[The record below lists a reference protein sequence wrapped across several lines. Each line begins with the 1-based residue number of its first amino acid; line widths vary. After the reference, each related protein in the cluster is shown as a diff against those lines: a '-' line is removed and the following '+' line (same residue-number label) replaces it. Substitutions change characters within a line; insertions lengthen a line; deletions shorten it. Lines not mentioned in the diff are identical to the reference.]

1 MNYMDDKYRT
11 RMMLPEL
18 QMVDERELEADREYL
33 MQMYPA
39 KARIIMV
46 MIEDA
51 CDRLEYEG
59 SPMFA
64 LYPDREFI
72 LNLAGRIYDKI
83 KYNDTDENLKYLIEV
98 MMFNEVYVRRSR
110 YKRRRKFF

>member
-1 MNYMDDKYRT
+1 MEDIIRARFMQ
-11 RMMLPEL
+11 PEL
-18 QMVDERELEADREYL
+18 QLIDERELEADREYL

-39 KARIIMV
+39 RARLIMV
-46 MIEDA
+46 MVEDA

-64 LYPDREFI
+64 VYPDRETVLDI
-72 LNLAGRIYDKI
+72 SRKIYDKV
-83 KYNDTDENLKYLIEV
+83 KYNDTDNNLRYMIDV
-98 MMFNEVYVRRSR
+98 MLCNEFFFRRSR

>member
-1 MNYMDDKYRT
+1 MDNIYRE
-11 RMMLPEL
+11 RFMLPEL
-18 QMVDERELEADREYL
+18 QLVDERELEEDREYL

-39 KARIIMV
+39 KARLILVMV
-46 MIEDA
+46 EDA

-64 LYPDREFI
+64 VYPDRETI
-72 LNLAGRIYDKI
+72 LEMSKRIYDKV
-83 KYNDTDENLKYLIEV
+83 KYNDSDENLKHLIEV
-98 MMFNEVYVRRSR
+98 MMCNEFYVRRSR

>member
-1 MNYMDDKYRT
+1 MEDIIRARFMQ
-11 RMMLPEL
+11 PEL
-18 QMVDERELEADREYL
+18 QLIDERELEEDREYL

-39 KARIIMV
+39 RARLIMV
-46 MIEDA
+46 MVEDA

-64 LYPDREFI
+64 VYPDRETVLDI
-72 LNLAGRIYDKI
+72 SRRIYDKV
-83 KYNDTDENLKYLIEV
+83 KYNDTDNNLRYLIDV
-98 MMFNEVYVRRSR
+98 MLCNEFFFRRSR

>member
-1 MNYMDDKYRT
+1 MEDIIRARFMQ
-11 RMMLPEL
+11 PEL
-18 QMVDERELEADREYL
+18 QLIDERELEEDREYL

-39 KARIIMV
+39 RARLIMV
-46 MIEDA
+46 MVEDA

-64 LYPDREFI
+64 VYPDRETVLDI
-72 LNLAGRIYDKI
+72 SRKIYDKV
-83 KYNDTDENLKYLIEV
+83 KYNDTDNNLRYMIDV
-98 MMFNEVYVRRSR
+98 MLCNEFFFRRSR

>member
-1 MNYMDDKYRT
+1 MENIIRARLMQ
-11 RMMLPEL
+11 PEL
-18 QMVDERELEADREYL
+18 QLIDERELEADREYL

-39 KARIIMV
+39 RARLIMV
-46 MIEDA
+46 MVEDA

-64 LYPDREFI
+64 EYPDRETI
-72 LNLAGRIYDKI
+72 LGISRRIYDKI
-83 KYNDTDENLKYLIEV
+83 RYNAQDDNLRYLIDV
-98 MMFNEVYVRRSR
+98 MVCNEFYVRRNR